1 MSINIVE
8 EVQAKMG
15 YQPIIKIDP
24 NTQDTKE
31 SETGENLLQQSATA
45 SVLCGIYEKYNQPEI
60 NINWGTI
67 STSLLDEIFG
77 DSKNEVIT
85 SVANYSKVGTN
96 KATEEMEKVA
106 ATINE
111 IIKEQVA
118 EPTQE
123 NIKAFIHNQR
133 HNILVHLPP
142 DLKMGELL
150 KDNTIDDRTNKMEG
164 PVSGLMHA
172 IEKVF
177 SSND

>member
-31 SETGENLLQQSATA
+31 SETEENLLQQSATA
-45 SVLCGIYEKYNQPEI
+45 SILSGLYKKYDVPDI
-60 NINWGTI
+60 ALNWGTI
-67 STSLLDEIFG
+67 STNLLVEIFG
-77 DSKNEVIT
+77 DAKDEVIT
-85 SVANYSKVGTN
+85 SVANYSKVGTS
-96 KATEEMEKVA
+96 KAADEMEKVA
-106 ATINE
+106 TAINE

-118 EPTQE
+118 DSTQE

-133 HNILVHLPP
+133 HNILVHLPA
-142 DLKMGELL
+142 DLKMGEHL

>member
-1 MSINIVE
+1 MSINITE
-8 EVQAKMG
+8 EVQTKMG

-45 SVLCGIYEKYNQPEI
+45 SVLCGVYQKYHQLQS

-67 STSLLDEIFG
+67 STNLLDEIFG

-96 KATEEMEKVA
+96 KATQEMEKVA
-106 ATINE
+106 ATISA

-133 HNILVHLPP
+133 HNILVHLPA